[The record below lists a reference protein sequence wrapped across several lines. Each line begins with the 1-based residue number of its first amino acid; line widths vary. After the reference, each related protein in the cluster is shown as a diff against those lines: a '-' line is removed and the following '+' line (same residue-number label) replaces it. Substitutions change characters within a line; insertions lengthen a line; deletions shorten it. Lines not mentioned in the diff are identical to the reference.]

1 MSGYNKL
8 PTLRGAHPELAVFRR
23 FAAVN
28 AQNVLLLQ
36 AEIVDLERELRKSEE
51 GDKNSSDP
59 ARSNLGRDWYA
70 LSQPG
75 RDNPRI
81 AAKCE
86 GEIESSVTNEQTQH
100 ASESRQYMIL
110 LELRSKLKEHN
121 DALLQQAQMAEL
133 HHPSKP
139 SIFLLSAPVDDGQ
152 RYGINITPGK
162 RLRRL
167 RRTGLS

>member
-51 GDKNSSDP
+51 GHKNPSDP

-75 RDNPRI
+75 RVRN
-81 AAKCE
+81 KV
-86 GEIESSVTNEQTQH
+86 S
-100 ASESRQYMIL
+100 
-110 LELRSKLKEHN
+110 
-121 DALLQQAQMAEL
+121 
-133 HHPSKP
+133 
-139 SIFLLSAPVDDGQ
+139 
-152 RYGINITPGK
+152 
-162 RLRRL
+162 
-167 RRTGLS
+167 